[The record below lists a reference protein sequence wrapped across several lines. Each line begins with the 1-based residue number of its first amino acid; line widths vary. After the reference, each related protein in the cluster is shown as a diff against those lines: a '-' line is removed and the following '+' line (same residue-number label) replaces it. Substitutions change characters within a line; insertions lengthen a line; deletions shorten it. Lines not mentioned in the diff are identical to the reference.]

1 LIQCLLV
8 FIDSLCSQKAC
19 TFTMPPNHTAKQLHC
34 VLGLRLFSYTAY
46 MQHIT
51 VGRVVALE
59 IFQSAAP
66 ELVSAPGPDANNES
80 VRWMHILDT
89 ERPEG
94 LLPGGEFI
102 LTTATF
108 LDQTAQATDVV
119 TAANRFLDAVED
131 TGAVAVA
138 AEILAGRQHVVGAL
152 KQAARHRQV
161 PVYILAKRTRFVELT
176 QYV

>member
-1 LIQCLLV
+1 
-8 FIDSLCSQKAC
+8 
-19 TFTMPPNHTAKQLHC
+19 
-34 VLGLRLFSYTAY
+34 
-46 MQHIT
+46 MQYIT

-66 ELVSAPGPDANNES
+66 ELVSAPGPDANNEP
-80 VRWMHILDT
+80 VRGRHILET

-94 LLPGGEFI
+94 LLPGGEFV
-102 LTTATF
+102 LTTAAF
-108 LDQTAQATDVV
+108 LDHTAQATDDVV
-119 TAANRFLDAVED
+119 TAANRFLDAVEV

-138 AEILAGRQHVVGAL
+138 AEILAGRQHVVDAL

-176 QYV
+176 QYVHENIAAA